1 MLKDHSLK
9 LVSLSLSHLLFSCS
23 LWLKLS
29 ISFSSLQEFFLALLR
44 KIKAVCFCIP
54 PPRPLHGSILE
65 DHFLF
70 FSSSGM
76 YTLKRV
82 DGLQW
87 QKRKRWWWG
96 GSEKLRRIWRVH
108 DSQSQ
113 TDLFLCLRSSFLLRF
128 RLEELV
134 GWKRA
139 ESWVQSLPS
148 YADKM
153 CGTTFMACTHALP
166 FNYLDLYWKYA

>member
-1 MLKDHSLK
+1 MLKDHSMK
-9 LVSLSLSHLLFSCS
+9 LGSLTSRTLFSCS

-29 ISFSSLQEFFLALLR
+29 ISFSSLQEFFQGFLR
-44 KIKAVCFCIP
+44 KIKAVCFCIHLS
-54 PPRPLHGSILE
+54 RPLHESILE
-65 DHFLF
+65 DPFYFFLPLECIF
-70 FSSSGM
+70 WKGLM
-76 YTLKRV
+76 
-82 DGLQW
+82 GLQW
-87 QKRKRWWWG
+87 QKRKRWWWWG

-134 GWKRA
+134 GWKRT
-139 ESWVQSLPS
+139 ESWVQSLPPH
-148 YADKM
+148 ADKM

-166 FNYLDLYWKYA
+166 LNYLDF